1 MEESVLKKLLRTV
14 AGVVCGY
21 VLMGV
26 LITLVQESW
35 FGGVQWGTT
44 PLGVLTIAGFFTCAA
59 AALGAVTATAI
70 ARLTGRVAAA
80 IMSCLVVLETTTLII
95 TGKVAG
101 PLWFD
106 LLAAASLIVA
116 ILLGAELFFRLTGSA
131 ARQPAVA

>member
-1 MEESVLKKLLRTV
+1 MQKLPRTA

-21 VLMGV
+21 LVMAG
-26 LITLVQESW
+26 LITLVQETW
-35 FGGVQWGTT
+35 FGGVQWGKT
-44 PLGVLTIAGFFTCAA
+44 PLGALTIAGFFTCVA

-116 ILLGAELFFRLTGSA
+116 IVFSAELFLRFTGSA
-131 ARQPAVA
+131 CRQPAEA